1 MRSLLQLITALPFL
15 RLRLTMPTLY
25 RLLEQASLSYLEK
38 DMISLLQLPYAFQ
51 SNVIVEKV
59 ERNKSGDGVVR
70 EEGRLEA
77 RVIMVSRVQMK
88 RIGK

>member
-38 DMISLLQLPYAFQ
+38 DMISLLQLPYDTPFNQ
-51 SNVIVEKV
+51 TSSLKKWKEI
-59 ERNKSGDGVVR
+59 RSGDGVVR

-77 RVIMVSRVQMK
+77 RVIMVSR
-88 RIGK
+88 

>member
-38 DMISLLQLPYAFQ
+38 DMISLLQLPYDTPFNQ
-51 SNVIVEKV
+51 TSSLKKCKEI
-59 ERNKSGDGVVR
+59 KSGDGVVR

-77 RVIMVSRVQMK
+77 RVIMVSR
-88 RIGK
+88 